1 MLINNSDRLDINRWW
16 ETKRLEYN
24 KGLLISGAFSL
35 VFAWFTI
42 ALEESA
48 FMNIAATAI
57 TTIAFVVF
65 YGLYMAITN
74 LLYSLGSTLDI
85 AFNRKHNFRN
95 ILFGC
100 GYWFSVLAIP
110 VIFLTTIAI
119 MIISIPEHSYLLP
132 TQ

>member
-48 FMNIAATAI
+48 FMNIAATLI
-57 TTIAFVVF
+57 ITIAFVVF
-65 YGLYMAITN
+65 YGLYMGITN

-85 AFNRKHNFRN
+85 AFNRKHNLRD
-95 ILFGC
+95 ILFSC
-100 GYWFSVLAIP
+100 GYWLSVLAIP
-110 VIFLTTIAI
+110 VILLITIAI
-119 MIISIPEHSYLLP
+119 MIISIPQHSYLLP

>member
-48 FMNIAATAI
+48 FMNIAATLI
-57 TTIAFVVF
+57 ITIAFVVF

-85 AFNRKHNFRN
+85 AFRKHNLRD

-100 GYWFSVLAIP
+100 GYWLSVLAIP
-110 VIFLTTIAI
+110 VILLTTMAI